1 MRVENLLKFNTEII
15 FYNHYRNTGSEFQ
28 LSVVKFLIL
37 NSIKSAKQYQKIH
50 DEQKDDEKFNLL
62 LRPFLDIVGNVLQD
76 INCKPIP
83 LCS

>member
-37 NSIKSAKQYQKIH
+37 NSTKVQNNIKECQVNNVQHVQNNIKECQVNNF
-50 DEQKDDEKFNLL
+50 EKVQTVSGKN
-62 LRPFLDIVGNVLQD
+62 IV
-76 INCKPIP
+76 
-83 LCS
+83 